1 MMAGDAWRDD
11 PDDASREDATSR
23 LARSREELRA
33 LLEPHR
39 RPLFGN
45 RRSPGVPGEFPRSR
59 TMRFLTSGGGVGTAA
74 ALGCG
79 LLISRPVI
87 ALRILKMIPFG
98 AVIRMLL
105 LRLTIAPGAKT

>member
-1 MMAGDAWRDD
+1 
-11 PDDASREDATSR
+11 
-23 LARSREELRA
+23 
-33 LLEPHR
+33 
-39 RPLFGN
+39 
-45 RRSPGVPGEFPRSR
+45 VPGEFPRSR

>member
-1 MMAGDAWRDD
+1 
-11 PDDASREDATSR
+11 
-23 LARSREELRA
+23 
-33 LLEPHR
+33 
-39 RPLFGN
+39 
-45 RRSPGVPGEFPRSR
+45 
-59 TMRFLTSGGGVGTAA
+59 MRFLTSGGGVGTAA